1 MDENWFKN
9 KSLWS
14 RWKNAYLKDANFRKF
29 WRNFNKKNLDKDLVK
44 LVDYYISSESYKFSS
59 RFWNIINI
67 RHINQINEFGIEN
80 FATTVAM
87 SYFTCIVYKDE
98 QVKNILDYLAEKK
111 ISSSN
116 YSNQIFKQ
124 QLNLDFSHSVN
135 HNIILNLLYAYLKD
149 KKIYTYLKLLEKNN
163 FLIDKMPNI
172 EIKDQKITQDKLNSL
187 LEFINID
194 RIIDKISST
203 SLNILEIG
211 AGSGR
216 TTETIISLLENKKII
231 KYVIVDI
238 PPALYINYLRI
249 KNNYPN
255 KKIKIAL
262 GIESF
267 ESLKEIYEKNDIIL
281 ILPHQL
287 NYFKNKNFDLTV
299 AIDCLHE
306 MDKKTIKFYMNSVD
320 RVSNY
325 LYYKVN
331 SETYVPYSFKNFLS
345 AKDKK
350 SYQIKDSWELIFH
363 ENCIFPSNYYE
374 FGYKVI

>member
-1 MDENWFKN
+1 M
-9 KSLWS
+9 
-14 RWKNAYLKDANFRKF
+14 
-29 WRNFNKKNLDKDLVK
+29 
-44 LVDYYISSESYKFSS
+44 
-59 RFWNIINI
+59 
-67 RHINQINEFGIEN
+67 
-80 FATTVAM
+80 
-87 SYFTCIVYKDE
+87 
-98 QVKNILDYLAEKK
+98 
-111 ISSSN
+111 
-116 YSNQIFKQ
+116 
-124 QLNLDFSHSVN
+124 DFSHSVN

-149 KKIYTYLKLLEKNN
+149 KKIYIYLKLLEKNN
-163 FLIDKMPNI
+163 FLIDNVPNI
-172 EIKDQKITQDKLNSL
+172 EIEDKKITQDKLNSI

-194 RIIDKISST
+194 KIIDKISST

-216 TTETIISLLENKKII
+216 TTETIISLLENKKKI

-238 PPALYINYLRI
+238 PPALYINYLRM

-255 KKIKIAL
+255 KKIKISL

-306 MDKKTIKFYMNSVD
+306 MDKKTIKFYMNSID

-325 LYYKVN
+325 LYYKIMG
-331 SETYVPYSFKNFLS
+331 ETYIPYSFKNFLS

>member
-29 WRNFNKKNLDKDLVK
+29 WKNFNKKNLDKDLVK

-80 FATTVAM
+80 FATTIAM
-87 SYFTCIVYKDE
+87 SYFTSIVYKDE

-172 EIKDQKITQDKLNSL
+172 EIENQKITQDKLNSL

-216 TTETIISLLENKKII
+216 TTETIISLLENKKKI

-287 NYFKNKNFDLTV
+287 NYF
-299 AIDCLHE
+299 
-306 MDKKTIKFYMNSVD
+306 
-320 RVSNY
+320 
-325 LYYKVN
+325 
-331 SETYVPYSFKNFLS
+331 
-345 AKDKK
+345 
-350 SYQIKDSWELIFH
+350 
-363 ENCIFPSNYYE
+363 
-374 FGYKVI
+374 